1 MFTLIHSGL
10 RFAELVFE
18 KKEYK
23 TITFNASFSNFCVC
37 IDENSKATN
46 IVLQYPEYRYMDLMT
61 EASEAGDHPF
71 KEEANTEHAGMS
83 MV

>member
-1 MFTLIHSGL
+1 MIHSGL

-18 KKEYK
+18 KKS
-23 TITFNASFSNFCVC
+23 ITNCYFRFFVC